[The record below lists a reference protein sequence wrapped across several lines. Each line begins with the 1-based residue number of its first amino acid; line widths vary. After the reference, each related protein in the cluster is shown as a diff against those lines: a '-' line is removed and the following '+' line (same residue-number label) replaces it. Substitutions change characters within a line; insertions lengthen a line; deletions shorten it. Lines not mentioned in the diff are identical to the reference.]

1 MWIHHSETSSTLGID
16 YNEQKLS
23 VNKINAS
30 ELSFDNYSGNSYGMW
45 IIERVNYKQGGPF

>member
-1 MWIHHSETSSTLGID
+1 M
-16 YNEQKLS
+16 S